1 MKKLTLT
8 LILILLISCSKKEK
22 DFDSFEYSFAGTF
35 TTVFSLK
42 ITDSDTIF
50 LREEWNSG
58 RNEGYK
64 LLKPKTNYFAILTE
78 QQKSEFIILL
88 KNVDFTKI
96 NSEYFQDYLDGS
108 AYNIIIRK
116 DGFEKKV
123 FVHSH
128 KIPKELDTL
137 SSWINITKQNLKL
150 TKTNKQ
156 LHFESTFGMLPP
168 PPPPPV
174 KEILFKD

>member
-8 LILILLISCSKKEK
+8 LFLMVLISCSKKEK

-42 ITDSDTIF
+42 FTDSDTIF
-50 LREEWNSG
+50 LREEWNIG
-58 RNEGYK
+58 RNEDCK
-64 LLKPKTNYFAILTE
+64 LPKPKTNYFAILTE
-78 QQKSEFIILL
+78 QQKREFISLL

-123 FVHSH
+123 FVHSY

-156 LHFESTFGMLPP
+156 LKFESAFGMLPP